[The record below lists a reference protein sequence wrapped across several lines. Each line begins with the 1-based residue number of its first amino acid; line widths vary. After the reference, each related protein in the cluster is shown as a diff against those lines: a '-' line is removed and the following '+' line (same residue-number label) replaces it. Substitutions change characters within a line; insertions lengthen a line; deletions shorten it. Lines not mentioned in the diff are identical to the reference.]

1 MNDKLKPK
9 LVFVGYKQQYEKLE
23 IDVLSSD
30 YEKHHIFLSK
40 WLVKLVSFLF
50 FYSKKHY
57 HEAYGAIIRRKIK
70 ALNGFDVIFT
80 TDSLRDIK
88 SISKIDGRKVIV
100 FRNVTDGSLN
110 HHLNDFEK
118 YTFDEGDAAKYDFK
132 HIYLPMP
139 QLKIID
145 EIEKSSDFDVSF
157 VGVDKGRKEKVQKI
171 KGALDGFKCNF
182 IVFDKKPSY
191 SYVEYLTVM
200 LNTKCV
206 LEIVLDGQTSDTMRV
221 KEALYARKKIIT
233 NHAILYKHHLYSKD
247 NFLIFD
253 SLNELASNIESF
265 ISSDFDES
273 VFIKLED
280 YTVDSFYHK
289 LLSGNGE

>member
-1 MNDKLKPK
+1 MNDNLKPK

-40 WLVKLVSFLF
+40 WLVKLISFLF

-70 ALNGFDVIFT
+70 TLNGFDVIFT

-88 SISKIDGRKVIV
+88 SISKVSGRKIIL
-100 FRNVTDGSLN
+100 FRNITDGSLN
-110 HHLNDFEK
+110 HLLDDFEI
-118 YTFDEGDAAKYDFK
+118 YTFDEGDAKKYNFK
-132 HIYLPMP
+132 HAYSPMP

-145 EIEKSSDFDVSF
+145 EIAKSSDYDVSF

-171 KGALDGFKCNF
+171 EEALGDFKCNF

-221 KEALYARKKIIT
+221 KEALYARKKVIT
-233 NHAILYKHHLYSKD
+233 NNTRLYNHPLYSKD

-253 SLNELASNIESF
+253 SLNELANHIEEF
-265 ISSDFDES
+265 ISGDFDES
-273 VFIKLED
+273 VLIKLED
-280 YTVDSFYHK
+280 YTVDGFYHN
-289 LLSGNGE
+289 LLFSQK

>member
-88 SISKIDGRKVIV
+88 SISKVDGRKVIV

-110 HHLNDFEK
+110 HHLKDFE
-118 YTFDEGDAAKYDFK
+118 TEDRNFK
-132 HIYLPMP
+132 ALFPGGRGCRWGGVGSERGNPELP
-139 QLKIID
+139 
-145 EIEKSSDFDVSF
+145 
-157 VGVDKGRKEKVQKI
+157 
-171 KGALDGFKCNF
+171 
-182 IVFDKKPSY
+182 
-191 SYVEYLTVM
+191 
-200 LNTKCV
+200 
-206 LEIVLDGQTSDTMRV
+206 
-221 KEALYARKKIIT
+221 IT
-233 NHAILYKHHLYSKD
+233 
-247 NFLIFD
+247 
-253 SLNELASNIESF
+253 
-265 ISSDFDES
+265 
-273 VFIKLED
+273 
-280 YTVDSFYHK
+280 
-289 LLSGNGE
+289 

>member
-1 MNDKLKPK
+1 MNDKLRPK

-30 YEKHHIFLSK
+30 YEKHHIFLNK
-40 WLVKLVSFLF
+40 WLVKLISFLF

-57 HEAYGAIIRRKIK
+57 HEAYGALIRRKIK
-70 ALNGFDVIFT
+70 ALDGFDVIFT

-88 SISKIDGRKVIV
+88 SISKISGRKIIH
-100 FRNVTDGSLN
+100 FRNITDGSLN
-110 HHLNDFEK
+110 HLLDDFEK
-118 YTFDEGDAAKYDFK
+118 YTFDEGDAKKYDFK
-132 HIYLPMP
+132 HAYSPLP
-139 QLKIID
+139 QLKIVD
-145 EIEKSSDFDVSF
+145 EIVKSSDYDVSF
-157 VGVDKGRKEKVQKI
+157 VGMDKGRKEKVQEI
-171 KGALDGFKCNF
+171 KKTLDGFKCNF

-206 LEIVLDGQTSDTMRV
+206 LEMVLAGQTSDTMRV
-221 KEALYARKKIIT
+221 KEALYARKKVIT
-233 NHAILYKHHLYSKD
+233 NNTSLYNHPLYSKD

-253 SLNELASNIESF
+253 SLSELASNIEDF

-273 VFIKLED
+273 VLVKLED
-280 YTVDSFYHK
+280 YTVDGFYHN
-289 LLSGNGE
+289 LLFGQK